1 MRQARFRAIVAVCS
15 GAGVVGLAEAQP
27 CVPTW
32 DGRFNYS
39 ALNSP
44 LLCSVVYDDGTG
56 PSFYIGGDVTA
67 DGTSVGFSRWDGQRL
82 VPIAPG
88 INGRIE
94 RMAVWDDDGPGPRRP
109 GIYALGRFQ
118 IGDEPYGRARMMR
131 WDGAWSAVPG
141 IFEPYPEFKAVA
153 VHHDGMRERLYVGG
167 RFASID
173 GQPYSNIAAFD
184 GTGWSSVGNGVSSTT
199 VAAAVNALASFTDA
213 SGPALYVGGW
223 FNRSGPIS
231 AASMGKFQNNQWQYT
246 DGVFDETLPTASAGG
261 VNAIVVADPLRTGT
275 PTLVIAG
282 YFYRMDGRAMSGLA
296 MRTPLGDWVPV
307 GPLPNIRTSVHRLF
321 SADLGAG
328 RSLFAVTN
336 NRGLEEFDG
345 QQWSSVESSLAGAV
359 GNWTVL
365 NTGPLDVVCAT
376 GLGSAGITA
385 LPGGGLFD
393 GTSWTPLGG
402 FGLGFNSWVYKL
414 IKGDIGGGE
423 ELFAFGG
430 FTHAGTT
437 YVDGSARWT
446 GTSWEPIGFG
456 LPEEE
461 LGATDAVIFDDGGGA
476 HLYVASE
483 HDGIYRL
490 DGGVWGRVGQLQQTT
505 LYSPSSTRLV
515 IYDPDDSGPQP
526 ASLYAAGRF
535 FTAEPEAWSPLA
547 RLVAGSWELLTAPPG
562 YFYDYQVHD
571 AEAAS
576 AAITGSS
583 PAILISGRFEQDIR
597 FSLLRWNGLEWSRD
611 GVEFQPQGIS
621 QTHMVMTTH
630 DDGAGEALYIAG
642 SFASSPAVRLRG
654 GEWSPYGGTATISS
668 WMGSITELR
677 SVQLPEGRLLMLS
690 GDSGAI
696 SSPSIL
702 RVDSLEPYPYRA
714 YAAYT
719 AVDYDDGSGPAL
731 FMGGS
736 LSFTVSP
743 GFASV
748 NQPAGIAMLHFCPPT
763 CTPDFNGD
771 GDVGTDADIEAFFA
785 CLGGRCCDRCGSSD
799 FNNDGDTGTDA
810 DIESFFRVLSGQ
822 VC

>member
-1 MRQARFRAIVAVCS
+1 MVHACLRTIVAVLS
-15 GAGVVGLAEAQP
+15 GAGVVGVAKAQP

-82 VPIAPG
+82 LPIAPG

-94 RMAVWDDDGPGPRRP
+94 LMAVWDDDGPGPRRP
-109 GIYALGRFQ
+109 AIYALGQFQ
-118 IGDEPYGRARMMR
+118 IEGDPYRRPRMMR
-131 WDGAWSAVPG
+131 WDGTWSAVPG
-141 IFEPYPEFKAVA
+141 IFEPYPEFRVMA
-153 VHHDGMRERLYVGG
+153 VHHDGTRERLYVGG

-173 GQPYSNIAAFD
+173 GQPFSNIAALD
-184 GTGWSSVGNGVSSTT
+184 ATGWSNVGNGVSSTT
-199 VAAAVNALASFTDA
+199 GAGSVSALASFTDA
-213 SGPALYVGGW
+213 SGPALYVGGF
-223 FNRSGPIS
+223 FNRSGPIG

-246 DGVFDETLPTASAGG
+246 DGVYIETLPTASAGG

-282 YFYRMDGRAMSGLA
+282 HFYRMDGRAMSGLA
-296 MRTPLGDWVPV
+296 MGTTQGDWVPV
-307 GPLPNIRTSVHRLF
+307 GPLPDIRTPVHRLF
-321 SADLGAG
+321 SADFGAG
-328 RSLFAVTN
+328 RSLFAVSYD
-336 NRGLEEFDG
+336 RGLEEFDG
-345 QQWSSVESSLAGAV
+345 QQWNSVESFHGSSV

-365 NTGPLDVVCAT
+365 NTGPLDVVCGT
-376 GLGSAGITA
+376 GLGSAGVTA

-393 GTSWTPLGG
+393 GASWTPFGG
-402 FGLGFNSWVYKL
+402 FGLGFNSGVNRL

-423 ELFAFGG
+423 QMFAFGG
-430 FTHAGTT
+430 FTHAGST

-456 LPEEE
+456 LPETER
-461 LGATDAVIFDDGGGA
+461 GVTDALIFDDGSGA
-476 HLYVASE
+476 HLYVATE

-490 DGGVWGRVGQLQQTT
+490 DGSVWSRVGQLQQTT

-515 IYDPDDSGPQP
+515 IFDADDSGPQP
-526 ASLYAAGRF
+526 ATLYAAGRF
-535 FTAEPEAWSPLA
+535 VTAEPEAWSPLA
-547 RLVAGSWELLTAPPG
+547 RLVADSWELLTAPPG
-562 YFYDYQVHD
+562 WFNDYQVHD

-597 FSLLRWNGLEWSRD
+597 FSLLRWNGAVWSRD

-621 QTHMVMTTH
+621 QTRMVMTTH

-654 GEWSPYGGTATISS
+654 GEWSLYGGTTTISS
-668 WMGSITELR
+668 LTGSITELR

-690 GDSGAI
+690 GDSGAV

-714 YAAYT
+714 YDAYS
-719 AVDYDDGSGPAL
+719 AVDYNDGSGPAL
-731 FMGGS
+731 FIGGS
-736 LSFTVSP
+736 LAFTVSP
-743 GFASV
+743 GTASI

-785 CLGGRCCDRCGSSD
+785 CLAGRCCGRCGSSD

-810 DIESFFRVLSGQ
+810 DIEAFFRVLGGQ
-822 VC
+822 AC